1 MSNKVN
7 LSFFNAYIALDKICA
22 DRLGVKQN
30 GVSSYINRLVD
41 LRFAPGRS
49 EVLPRL
55 IKYRNCRNSIAHEMN
70 AIRDCDEITKS
81 DIKWINRFART
92 VSRRADPVAKYE
104 RKAGFYSLWR
114 KVRAALIGA
123 IIAVVGV
130 AIYFLLQFLQ
140 II

>member
-70 AIRDCDEITKS
+70 AMRDCDELTKA
-81 DIKWINRFART
+81 DVKWINKFART
-92 VSRRADPVAKYE
+92 VSRRADPVSKYE
-104 RKAGFYSLWR
+104 RKAGFYSIWR

-123 IIAVVGV
+123 IIAIVGV

>member
-92 VSRRADPVAKYE
+92 VSHRADPVAKYE